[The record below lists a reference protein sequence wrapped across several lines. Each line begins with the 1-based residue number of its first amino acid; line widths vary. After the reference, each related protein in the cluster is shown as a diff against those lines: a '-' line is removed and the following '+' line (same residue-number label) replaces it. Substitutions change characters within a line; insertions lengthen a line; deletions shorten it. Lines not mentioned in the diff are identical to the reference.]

1 MSMFDRTKG
10 EKLMDAKKIAAEFL
24 PGKLITSVEPFGNG
38 HINDTYLVNCNGK
51 RYTLQMVNKNVFK
64 KPEEVMENIIRVTKY
79 IKNSSLPHTLLPMN
93 FLVAKGGKHFIYND
107 EGDLYR
113 MYEFV
118 EDAISL
124 DLPEKEEDFY
134 NSALAFGE
142 FQYLLKDFP
151 AETLFETIPN
161 FHNTPDRFNN
171 FKKSLKE
178 NKSGRADTCKEE
190 IDFVL
195 AREDFYGI
203 FEDARKNGEL
213 PLKVTH
219 NDTKLNNCLL
229 DKKTRK
235 PLCVIDLDTIMPGF
249 AVNDFGDSIRFGA
262 STAAEDE
269 KDLSKVHFSLHLFE
283 VYTKGFMAGTRGTL
297 TAKEKEFLPHGAKM
311 MTVECGM
318 RFLAD
323 YLDGDNYFKTSY
335 PEHNLVRARTQFRLV
350 KEMEENWAK
359 MEEIVKKY

>member
-38 HINDTYLVNCNGK
+38 HINDTYLVNCGGK

-64 KPEEVMENIIRVTKY
+64 KPEEVMENIIRVTNY
-79 IKNSSLPHTLLPMN
+79 IKNSDLPHTLLPMN
-93 FLVAKGGKHFIYND
+93 FLKAEGGKHFIYNS

-195 AREDFYGI
+195 SREAF
-203 FEDARKNGEL
+203 
-213 PLKVTH
+213 
-219 NDTKLNNCLL
+219 
-229 DKKTRK
+229 
-235 PLCVIDLDTIMPGF
+235 
-249 AVNDFGDSIRFGA
+249 
-262 STAAEDE
+262 
-269 KDLSKVHFSLHLFE
+269 
-283 VYTKGFMAGTRGTL
+283 
-297 TAKEKEFLPHGAKM
+297 
-311 MTVECGM
+311 
-318 RFLAD
+318 
-323 YLDGDNYFKTSY
+323 
-335 PEHNLVRARTQFRLV
+335 
-350 KEMEENWAK
+350 
-359 MEEIVKKY
+359 